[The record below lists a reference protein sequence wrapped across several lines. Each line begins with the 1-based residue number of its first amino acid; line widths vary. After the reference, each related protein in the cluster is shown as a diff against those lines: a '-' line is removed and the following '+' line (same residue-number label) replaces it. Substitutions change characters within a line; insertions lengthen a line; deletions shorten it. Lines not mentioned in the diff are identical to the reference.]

1 MDKTLIRKYA
11 ELLIYSGV
19 ALKKD
24 EKLIISANVDQ
35 EDFVAILTEEA
46 YKAGAKNVYV
56 NWTSQK
62 VSKAAL
68 IYGEEEN
75 LSTLLPMEL
84 AYWKFR
90 GEELPAFIWVDSDDP
105 DGAKGVD
112 ATKAAR
118 IRQAKYKIYGKYKE
132 MEENKVAWCI
142 AGAPAKEWAKKIFP
156 EDNYEDAMEKL
167 WEKILYTS
175 RALDGNGIANW
186 EKHDIN
192 LKKRCDYLN
201 SLRLKELHYS
211 SSNGTDFTVGLI
223 PGVIF
228 LGGGELTL
236 DGRFFQ
242 PNIPS
247 EEVFT
252 SPRKGVAEGIVYAS
266 KPLVYNGVLITDF
279 WVKFHEGK
287 AIDVHAKTG
296 EEALRSILTL
306 DEGSSYLGECAL
318 VPFDSPINN
327 TGLLFYNTLYDE
339 NAACHLAL
347 GRGFTEL
354 YPNFQ
359 NYSEQELR
367 DFGINYSLSH
377 VDFMIGSKDLDIVGT
392 KENGEKVQIFRNGN
406 WAFEI

>member
-11 ELLIYSGV
+11 ELLICSGV

>member
-1 MDKTLIRKYA
+1 MDKMLIRKYA
-11 ELLIYSGV
+11 ELLICSGV

>member
-90 GEELPAFIWVDSDDP
+90 GEELPTFIWVDSDDP

>member
-35 EDFVAILTEEA
+35 EDFVTILTEEA

-392 KENGEKVQIFRNGN
+392 KENGERVQIFRNGN

>member
-228 LGGGELTL
+228 LGGGELTV

>member
-35 EDFVAILTEEA
+35 EDFVTILTEEA

-228 LGGGELTL
+228 HGGGELTL

-392 KENGEKVQIFRNGN
+392 KENGERVQIFRNGN

>member
-11 ELLIYSGV
+11 ELLICSGV

-62 VSKAAL
+62 VSKATL

>member
-11 ELLIYSGV
+11 ELLIRSGV

-112 ATKAAR
+112 AAKAAR

-252 SPRKGVAEGIVYAS
+252 SPKKGAAEGIVYAS

-339 NAACHLAL
+339 NASCHLAL

>member
-1 MDKTLIRKYA
+1 MDITLIHKYA
-11 ELLIYSGV
+11 ELLIRSGV
-19 ALKKD
+19 ALK
-24 EKLIISANVDQ
+24 ENENLIISANADQ
-35 EDFVAILTEEA
+35 EDFVAILTQEA
-46 YKAGAKNVYV
+46 YQAGAKNVYV

-62 VSKAAL
+62 VSKASL
-68 IYGEEEN
+68 IYGKEEN
-75 LSTLLPMEL
+75 LSTLSPMEL

-112 ATKAAR
+112 SAKAAR

-156 EDNYEDAMEKL
+156 EDNAEDAMEKL

-175 RALDGNGIANW
+175 RALDGNGISNW
-186 EKHDIN
+186 KKHDIN
-192 LKKRCDYLN
+192 LKKRCNYLN
-201 SLRLKELHYS
+201 SLKLKELHYS
-211 SSNGTDFTVGLI
+211 SGNGTDFTVGLI

-252 SPRKGVAEGIVYAS
+252 SPKKGVAEGIVYAS
-266 KPLVYNGVLITDF
+266 KPLVYNGVLITNF
-279 WVKFHEGK
+279 WIKFHEGK
-287 AIDVHAKTG
+287 AVDVHAETG

-306 DEGSSYLGECAL
+306 DEGSAYLGECAL

-354 YPNFQ
+354 YPDFQ
-359 NYSEQELR
+359 NYSEQQLR

-377 VDFMIGSKDLDIVGT
+377 VDFMIGSKDLDIIGT
-392 KENGEKVQIFRNGN
+392 KENGEKVQIFINGN

>member
-156 EDNYEDAMEKL
+156 EDNYEHAMEKL